1 MIPLDICGQRLAS
14 QHLTKQKIEKA
25 SEIVQLLG
33 AVQAQDYSAAKWGI
47 AQRTRSATDAELEK
61 EISDGSILR
70 THVLRPTWHFVAP
83 HDIRWMLA
91 LTAPRVKALLAFY
104 DRKLELDASVLRRSR
119 AALTKALRDGMHLT
133 RMELARALTNAGIR
147 ADGTQRVAHLM
158 MHAELDGLICSG
170 PRRGKQFTYALLEER
185 VPRAKALE
193 RDAAL

>member
-83 HDIRWMLA
+83 ADIRWMLA

-104 DRKLELDASVLRRSR
+104 DRQL
-119 AALTKALRDGMHLT
+119 H
-133 RMELARALTNAGIR
+133 I
-147 ADGTQRVAHLM
+147 
-158 MHAELDGLICSG
+158 
-170 PRRGKQFTYALLEER
+170 
-185 VPRAKALE
+185 
-193 RDAAL
+193 DAALLKASRAVLTRALQGGRQLTRTELDHAFRAAGIKQSGQDLGHMVMHA

>member
-83 HDIRWMLA
+83 ADIRWMLA
-91 LTAPRVKALLAFY
+91 LTAPRVKSANAHY
-104 DRKLELDASVLRRSR
+104 DRTLGLNDTVFTHSNAVLAKALQGGKQLTRAELVSVLQ
-119 AALTKALRDGMHLT
+119 L
-133 RMELARALTNAGIR
+133 AGI
-147 ADGTQRVAHLM
+147 ATSDLLQSTYIM
-158 MHAELDGLICSG
+158 MRAELDGIICSG
-170 PRRGKQFTYALLEER
+170 ARRGKQFTYALLDER
-185 VPRAKALE
+185 APQASMLDR
-193 RDAAL
+193 